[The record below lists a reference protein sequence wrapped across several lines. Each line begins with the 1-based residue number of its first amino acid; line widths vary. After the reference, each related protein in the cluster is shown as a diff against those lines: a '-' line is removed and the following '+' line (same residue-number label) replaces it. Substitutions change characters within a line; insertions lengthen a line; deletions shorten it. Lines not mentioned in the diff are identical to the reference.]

1 MRQDDGIG
9 VVASATFAVRL
20 PTDVIRP
27 PGGRAPGWH
36 AGLVVARRERLVVD
50 SVGEPV
56 AKVAE
61 VSPA

>member
-27 PGGRAPGWH
+27 RRAGGLRVGMPGLSSRAVNGWWSILS
-36 AGLVVARRERLVVD
+36 ASPWRRLRR
-50 SVGEPV
+50 
-56 AKVAE
+56 
-61 VSPA
+61 

>member
-9 VVASATFAVRL
+9 VVASATFAVR
-20 PTDVIRP
+20 RP
-27 PGGRAPGWH
+27 GRLSYATLAA
-36 AGLVVARRERLVVD
+36 AGLGIAIVLIVVWDAAVAD
-50 SVGEPV
+50 SAGEPV